1 MVYTHDYDLLLHLS
15 SYNFTRP
22 NFMQRSVMLCERYL
36 WFWMHP
42 STFRSEAV
50 PESSNRWNPGLN
62 AVKKPYAERVSK
74 IAASSMSPHWHST
87 SSDDLKIWNLVGH
100 VTCGSVAKISER
112 SSYWLKVSI
121 SLKTELAYSLYR
133 YYLFASI
140 QFILVLVLHPS
151 NTFDLRFAAPLWL
164 LQFLMDHSKPQFHR
178 FYHSKFGFHETSNV
192 ARSRL
197 EGFWEPV
204 HFFPAMHWLSW
215 ECFIY
220 VLVIMFQIL
229 VFLETRWVFGCTAST
244 TN

>member
-1 MVYTHDYDLLLHLS
+1 MIFCFIYPHITLHVLTLCNVLWCYVS
-15 SYNFTRP
+15 DIHGSGCIHLP
-22 NFMQRSVMLCERYL
+22 SVRKQSL
-36 WFWMHP
+36 
-42 STFRSEAV
+42 T
-50 PESSNRWNPGLN
+50 ESSNRWNPGLN

-87 SSDDLKIWNLVGH
+87 SSDDLKIWNFVGH

-121 SLKTELAYSLYR
+121 SLKTELACSLYR

-140 QFILVLVLHPS
+140 LFILVLLLHPS

-178 FYHSKFGFHETSNV
+178 FHSKFGFHETSNV
-192 ARSRL
+192 GSRL

-204 HFFPAMHWLSW
+204 HFFPAMHWLSF

-220 VLVIMFQIL
+220 VLLIL
-229 VFLETRWVFGCTAST
+229 LI
-244 TN
+244 

>member
-1 MVYTHDYDLLLHLS
+1 MYTHDYDLLLHLS

-62 AVKKPYAERVSK
+62 SVKKPYAERVSK

-133 YYLFASI
+133 HYLFASI

-178 FYHSKFGFHETSNV
+178 FHHSKFGFHETSNV

-220 VLVIMFQIL
+220 VLLIL
-229 VFLETRWVFGCTAST
+229 LI
-244 TN
+244 